1 MPANAG
7 DLDWI
12 PGSGRSP
19 GEGNGNPLQYSCL
32 GNHKDRGA
40 WRATAHGLAK
50 ESVRTYQLNSKSG
63 GRLRGLCRLPGGK
76 GACRPLVGGA
86 GSWPSGRLAVSRGVS
101 RRVCP
106 ERALGSL
113 VCLLMGGA
121 VSKPS
126 WLFGF
131 RHPVSSPLPGA
142 SFVWGRFL
150 ALTGQDI
157 SWQPCWFCWMSPSM
171 TAAHVRVPRLSPA
184 SEAKLQPLPP
194 PRPSK
199 TSRSVWLRFPSNNYC
214 CPCSSVH
221 AVLCAPLR
229 EKPLFPPVL

>member
-19 GEGNGNPLQYSCL
+19 GEGSGNPLQYSCL

-40 WRATAHGLAK
+40 WRAIAHGLAK
-50 ESVRTYQLNSKSG
+50 ELDRTYQLNSKSG

-76 GACRPLVGGA
+76 GVCCPLVGGA
-86 GSWPSGRLAVSRGVS
+86 GSWPSRRLTVSRGVS
-101 RRVCP
+101 RRVFP
-106 ERALGSL
+106 ERALGSS

-121 VSKPS
+121 VLKPS

-131 RHPVSSPLPGA
+131 RHPVSAPPPGA

-150 ALTGQDI
+150 APTGQDI
-157 SWQPCWFCWMSPSM
+157 SCQRCWFCWTSPSM
-171 TAAHVRVPRLSPA
+171 TAAHVCVPRLSYPH
-184 SEAKLQPLPP
+184 
-194 PRPSK
+194 
-199 TSRSVWLRFPSNNYC
+199 SRQSCSPCFPQD
-214 CPCSSVH
+214 
-221 AVLCAPLR
+221 PLR
-229 EKPLFPPVL
+229 PAGRSGSGSCQITAVVPVLACMWFCVHL